1 MFKRI
6 LVPLDGSRTSAQALP
21 YAIEIAK
28 RFGAELMLIHVV
40 EAATPSSG
48 LRAPAGVGTSSTVTE
63 IAAEAAQA
71 QDKRN
76 VTRARRYLSEK
87 LDSALQRGIKGS
99 YHVVT
104 GTPARSILEFC
115 KKQKVD
121 LVVLTTSG
129 KGGIKRAIWG
139 SVADQLIRDPSVP
152 ELVIRPEAQR
162 SPAK

>member
-21 YAIEIAK
+21 YAVEIAK
-28 RFGAELMLIHVV
+28 RFGAELMLVHVV
-40 EAATPSSG
+40 EAATASSG
-48 LRAPAGVGTSSTVTE
+48 GRAPAGVGTSSAVTE

-76 VTRARRYLSEK
+76 MARAKRYLGDK
-87 LDSALQRGIKGS
+87 LRSAVERGVKGS
-99 YHVVT
+99 VHVMT

-115 KKQKVD
+115 KKEKVD

-129 KGGIKRAIWG
+129 KSGIKRAIWG

-152 ELVIRPEAQR
+152 ELVIRPGAKR
-162 SPAK
+162 SPQK